1 MGRKAR
7 IDFIISFTLILKRS
21 KLPFQVWP
29 NVLFSNVLFST
40 AFLIHGRVI
49 VDIVALAFIE
59 LHVEIVVRFFFG
71 FCVFLLVVLFSD
83 STLLEHEV

>member
-29 NVLFSNVLFST
+29 NVLFST
-40 AFLIHGRVI
+40 AFLVHGRVI

-83 STLLEHEV
+83 STLLKHEV